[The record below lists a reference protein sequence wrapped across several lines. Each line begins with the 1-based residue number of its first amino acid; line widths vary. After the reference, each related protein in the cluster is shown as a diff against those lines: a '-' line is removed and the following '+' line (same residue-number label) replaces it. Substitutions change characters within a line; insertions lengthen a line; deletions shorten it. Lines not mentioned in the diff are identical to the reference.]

1 MRRAC
6 LVVAAL
12 AVAVC
17 GSLTAQTRYN
27 RATDWGERPAGLA
40 WAAVIGAEPGPD
52 GNIYVLHRCY
62 DNSCAGRGEAPFMVF
77 DPSGKLLRSWGQGQF
92 VFPHGFYVHRDGH
105 VWATDGQGRDGK
117 GHQVFEFSADG
128 RLLRTLGKAGVAGE
142 GPDVFNQP
150 TDVVVSPSGEIFVS
164 DGHRETGNNRIVK
177 FSKDGQFIK
186 AWGRKGSGPGEF
198 HEPHTIA
205 MDSQGRLFV
214 GDRVNNRIEIFDQDG
229 TFLAEWKQ
237 FGRPSG
243 IYIDRRDIIYVADS
257 ESGTSA
263 PTSAS
268 GFRKGIRIGSAKTG
282 QVSAFIEDTE
292 SDTTEPSGAEGV
304 GADTAGHIFGAVV
317 RRKMLERF
325 TPVVPAQ
332 RP

>member
-105 VWATDGQGRDGK
+105 VWATDGQGATAKVIRC
-117 GHQVFEFSADG
+117 S
-128 RLLRTLGKAGVAGE
+128 
-142 GPDVFNQP
+142 
-150 TDVVVSPSGEIFVS
+150 S
-164 DGHRETGNNRIVK
+164 
-177 FSKDGQFIK
+177 
-186 AWGRKGSGPGEF
+186 
-198 HEPHTIA
+198 
-205 MDSQGRLFV
+205 
-214 GDRVNNRIEIFDQDG
+214 
-229 TFLAEWKQ
+229 
-237 FGRPSG
+237 
-243 IYIDRRDIIYVADS
+243 
-257 ESGTSA
+257 SA
-263 PTSAS
+263 PTAGYFARSA
-268 GFRKGIRIGSAKTG
+268 R
-282 QVSAFIEDTE
+282 
-292 SDTTEPSGAEGV
+292 
-304 GADTAGHIFGAVV
+304 
-317 RRKMLERF
+317 
-325 TPVVPAQ
+325 PASPA
-332 RP
+332 RGRTSSITD

>member
-1 MRRAC
+1 MRRSC
-6 LVVAAL
+6 LVIAAL

-62 DNSCAGRGEAPFMVF
+62 DNSCAGRSEAPFMVF

-128 RLLRTLGKAGVAGE
+128 RLLRTLGKAGVAGD

-198 HEPHTIA
+198 HEPHHRDGFA
-205 MDSQGRLFV
+205 GPAVCRRSREQPHRGLRPGRRLSR
-214 GDRVNNRIEIFDQDG
+214 RVEAVRASERY
-229 TFLAEWKQ
+229 LH
-237 FGRPSG
+237 RPS
-243 IYIDRRDIIYVADS
+243 RHHLCR
-257 ESGTSA
+257 
-263 PTSAS
+263 
-268 GFRKGIRIGSAKTG
+268 GFRVRHERTHIG
-282 QVSAFIEDTE
+282 QRLPERHPDRQRQNR
-292 SDTTEPSGAEGV
+292 PGV
-304 GADTAGHIFGAVV
+304 RVH
-317 RRKMLERF
+317 
-325 TPVVPAQ
+325 
-332 RP
+332 